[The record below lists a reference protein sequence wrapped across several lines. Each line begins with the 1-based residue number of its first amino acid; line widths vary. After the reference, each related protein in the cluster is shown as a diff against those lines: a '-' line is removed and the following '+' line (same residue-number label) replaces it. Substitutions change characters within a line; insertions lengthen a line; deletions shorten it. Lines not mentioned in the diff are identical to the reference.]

1 MAPLLSAEFGGA
13 RGRCFALRPV
23 GNPWETRGKTAAT
36 PLPRKART
44 QKKVLSLVL
53 CVAMMLSVMVMS
65 TGAAS
70 FTDQDEFSDNYAEAA
85 EVLTGMGVINGY
97 GDGSFQPQQTI
108 TRAEVAAMIYRVAT
122 GDVDNGHPGMTA
134 GANYF
139 TDVHEGDW
147 YAGYVNYCADAGY
160 IKGFED
166 NTFRA
171 NDEVTGYQVL
181 AMILRAVGYD
191 KNNEYTGLN
200 WTLNVA
206 STAMDLK
213 LLKNVDSSVSLT
225 ADATREL
232 VAEFIFQAIRPGVNT
247 VHFSDLT
254 NTYVPDKGFQSLG
267 ERQFDLAVT
276 NEDDAWGRPSTV
288 WYANNEKYGTSSET
302 IYADLDIAPVATYT
316 TAVNDCDVYED
327 TGISGKV
334 NTYVN
339 GQETT
344 YDISKI
350 ANKDPI
356 GAQGQLVE
364 VYDYTTVN
372 GDDAARIV
380 VIDTFLAQVTDVVE
394 AKYDANNHLAQ
405 KATLKLAIYD
415 GTDTDKY
422 TEVTLTSDTNYTYAV
437 GDMLLVNAY
446 ADSNGKVID
455 TGDAKQH
462 VEIVSAAESF
472 VGAQTRI
479 HSSANYHTVNGTD
492 YPDAFKFIRDDAG
505 TTEDYNF
512 NWWQDQYGN
521 LIGVTGIT
529 SNYAVLKDMI
539 WIQGTPGY
547 AQATLVYMDGTE
559 ATVTVDSIDEFG
571 ASDWESLK
579 NGTDT
584 TPSLSDGRTGFG
596 LVSTDSSLN
605 GDYEGYAMYRVDT
618 NSDGSVN
625 LEGTEVYPP
634 DAASLHIEY
643 ADDVTLNINAS
654 AIVDVDSLDV
664 ITHVSNSTQFLLK
677 NGDTYTAYT
686 GTANLPDFNWETVE
700 VFYDDEDGDNV
711 ADYVYIKSYSDVHG
725 MYVFATSAS
734 SYIDVPSRNVVT
746 LEDVYVDGELTE
758 VTTTRDLADKLIRNL
773 GKLYYATWN
782 TNHDDANGYGLLQ
795 DITLVSENTD
805 NDVQVLFGGIANY
818 LNENIDEAVFTYTN
832 GTLVV
837 NDRLSY
843 NVGSTVEVIYTNDD
857 VTYTMN
863 LADVVKAMKDGADYG
878 LWIVGNRY
886 DNAVTV
892 YAGTELEEQNDISV
906 QGDEGLIVPKS
917 DEITNNTYNVK
928 INDKNANG
936 ALDLTVDMLASSEYA
951 SFYVQ
956 RDPRAGESESVA
968 VGTGDADDV
977 ITLDNVQKGDV
988 YKVWVTTECN
998 GGCTNE
1004 MWTITIDGWNIISKA
1019 ITEVTYNTDEHL
1031 GNAATAY
1038 YDYGAAVKAAE
1049 YVDVDGKNGV
1059 RLYIDEEAFGSEGW
1073 PVYVKQFSSTG
1084 NAAEQTEAQFLN
1096 GATEI
1101 TTRTGD
1107 THGSYYWIPFSL
1119 TDTTDDTITFV
1130 IGFTPSG
1137 EPGELAFVAYEI
1149 NNNSIV

>member
-1 MAPLLSAEFGGA
+1 MRNL
-13 RGRCFALRPV
+13 
-23 GNPWETRGKTAAT
+23 
-36 PLPRKART
+36 
-44 QKKVLSLVL
+44 KKVLSLVL
-53 CVAMMLSVMVMS
+53 CVAMLLSVMVMS
-65 TGAAS
+65 TGAVTL
-70 FTDQDEFSDNYAEAA
+70 TDSEDISPQYREAA
-85 EVLTGMGVINGY
+85 EVLTGMGIINGY
-97 GDGSFQPQQTI
+97 EDDSFKPQQSI

-122 GDVDNGHPGMTA
+122 GDVEDEKADINA
-134 GANYF
+134 GAKIF
-139 TDVHEGDW
+139 TDVDADDW
-147 YAGYVNYCADAGY
+147 YAGYVNYCGDAEY

-166 NTFRA
+166 DSFRA
-171 NDEVTGYQVL
+171 DENVTGYQVL

-191 KNNEYTGLN
+191 KNNEFTGTN
-200 WTLNVA
+200 WTINVA
-206 STAMDLK
+206 STAAEVGM
-213 LLKNVDSSVSLT
+213 LKNVDSSVNLS
-225 ADATREL
+225 AEAPREL
-232 VAEFIFQAIRPGVNT
+232 VAEFIFQAVRPVAEDSQT
-247 VHFSDLT
+247 QLVHWSPAAGD
-254 NTYVPDKGFQSLG
+254 YRPDNAWNPESLG
-267 ERQFDLAVT
+267 EKVFDLDVNDSAD
-276 NEDDAWGRPSTV
+276 EWGRPEVLWVYNTGDEETV
-288 WYANNEKYGTSSET
+288 IE
-302 IYADLDIAPVATYT
+302 IDPVATYT

-327 TGISGKV
+327 TGISGDV
-334 NTYVN
+334 AAYVN
-339 GQETT
+339 SDRWNDT
-344 YDISKI
+344 YNISKT
-350 ANKDPI
+350 ATKDNI

-380 VIDTFLAQVTDVVE
+380 VIDTFLAQVTGVSEV
-394 AKYDANNHLAQ
+394 KYDANNHVAKDASL
-405 KATLKLAIYD
+405 TLTVYD
-415 GTDTDKY
+415 GND
-422 TEVTLTSDTNYTYAV
+422 TEVTLTDDTNYTYAV
-437 GDMLLVNAY
+437 GDMLLVNAHTVD
-446 ADSNGKVID
+446 ADA
-455 TGDAKQH
+455 DAFVDNTTDGRH

-492 YPDAFKFIRDDAG
+492 YPDAVKFIRDDAG

-559 ATVTVDSIDEFG
+559 ATVTVDSIDKFG

-584 TPSLSDGRTGFG
+584 TPSLSDGRTDFG

-605 GDYEGYAMYRVDT
+605 GIYDGYAMYRVDT

-654 AIVDVDSLDV
+654 AILDVDAGV
-664 ITHVSNSTQFLLK
+664 VKTHVSNSTQFLLK

-758 VTTTRDLADKLIRNL
+758 VTTTRTIADELIRNL
-773 GKLYYATWN
+773 GKLYYATWQD
-782 TNHDDANGYGLLQ
+782 NHDAGNYGQLI
-795 DITLVSENTD
+795 DVTLVSEFND

-818 LNENIDEAVFTYTN
+818 LNENIDNNFAYVN
-832 GTLVV
+832 GTLIV
-837 NDRLSY
+837 NDSLSY

-917 DEITNNTYNVK
+917 DEITNNIYNVK
-928 INDKNANG
+928 IDDKNTDGTLN
-936 ALDLTVDMLASSEYA
+936 LTVDMLANSEYA
-951 SFYVQ
+951 FFTVESSDGTFNGQTAYKDEVTLPAVKAGTTYTVTVYTECDN
-956 RDPRAGESESVA
+956 RDPA
-968 VGTGDADDV
+968 ADCSAEV
-977 ITLDNVQKGDV
+977 
-988 YKVWVTTECN
+988 
-998 GGCTNE
+998 
-1004 MWTITIDGWNIISKA
+1004 WTIKVEGWNIISDVVTDIMRGDGSATIGNSPYDVYYSFDAAVSAAKTLNA
-1019 ITEVTYNTDEHL
+1019 GDAKNLVFTVDNTEVCDSTNTGWEPKVHVFT
-1031 GNAATAY
+1031 GSATR
-1038 YDYGAAVKAAE
+1038 
-1049 YVDVDGKNGV
+1049 N
-1059 RLYIDEEAFGSEGW
+1059 
-1073 PVYVKQFSSTG
+1073 
-1084 NAAEQTEAQFLN
+1084 EAQFDEHAQSVTANTVNIEHVNAGTDLVVMSFVPHRYA
-1096 GATEI
+1096 G
-1101 TTRTGD
+1101 GD
-1107 THGSYYWIPFSL
+1107 AVYF
-1119 TDTTDDTITFV
+1119 
-1130 IGFTPSG
+1130 
-1137 EPGELAFVAYEI
+1137 AFYVEK
-1149 NNNSIV
+1149 

>member
-1 MAPLLSAEFGGA
+1 MRNL
-13 RGRCFALRPV
+13 
-23 GNPWETRGKTAAT
+23 
-36 PLPRKART
+36 
-44 QKKVLSLVL
+44 KKVLSLVL
-53 CVAMMLSVMVMS
+53 CVAMLLSVMVMG
-65 TGAAS
+65 TGAVTL
-70 FTDQDEFSDNYAEAA
+70 TDSEDISPQYREAA
-85 EVLTGMGVINGY
+85 EVLTGMGIINGY
-97 GDGSFQPQQTI
+97 EDDSFKPQQSI

-122 GDVDNGHPGMTA
+122 GDVEDEKADINA
-134 GANYF
+134 GAKIF
-139 TDVHEGDW
+139 TDVDADDW
-147 YAGYVNYCADAGY
+147 YAGYVNYCGDAEY

-166 NTFRA
+166 DSFRA
-171 NDEVTGYQVL
+171 DENVTGYQVL

-191 KNNEYTGLN
+191 KNNEFTGTN
-200 WTLNVA
+200 WTINVA
-206 STAMDLK
+206 STAAEVGM
-213 LLKNVDSSVSLT
+213 LKNVDSSVNLS
-225 ADATREL
+225 AEAPREL
-232 VAEFIFQAIRPGVNT
+232 VAEFIFQAVRPVAEDSQT
-247 VHFSDLT
+247 QLVHWSPAAGD
-254 NTYVPDKGFQSLG
+254 YRPDNAWNPESLG
-267 ERQFDLAVT
+267 EKVFDLDVNDSAD
-276 NEDDAWGRPSTV
+276 EWGRPEVLWVYNTGDEETV
-288 WYANNEKYGTSSET
+288 IE
-302 IYADLDIAPVATYT
+302 IDPVATYT

-327 TGISGKV
+327 TGISGDV
-334 NTYVN
+334 AAYVN
-339 GQETT
+339 SGTWNDT
-344 YDISKI
+344 YNISKT
-350 ANKDPI
+350 ATKESI

-364 VYDYTTVN
+364 VYDYTTVD
-372 GDDAARIV
+372 GKDATRIV
-380 VIDTFLAQVTDVVE
+380 AIDTFLAQVTDVE
-394 AKYDANNHLAQ
+394 AARYDANGHLATE
-405 KATLKLAIYD
+405 ATLTLSVYD
-415 GTDTDKY
+415 AATPTSVELENGSTDW
-422 TEVTLTSDTNYTYAV
+422 TYAV

-446 ADSNGKVID
+446 TNLDTDKVIN
-455 TGDAKQH
+455 TGEAEQVGNEAQY

-492 YPDAFKFIRDDAG
+492 YPDAVKFIRDDAG

-584 TPSLSDGRTGFG
+584 TPSLSDGRTDFG

-605 GDYEGYAMYRVDT
+605 GIYDGYAMYRVDT

-654 AIVDVDSLDV
+654 AIVDVGSLDV

-758 VTTTRDLADKLIRNL
+758 VTTTRTIADELIRNL
-773 GKLYYATWN
+773 GKLYYATWQDD
-782 TNHDDANGYGLLQ
+782 HDAGNYGQL
-795 DITLVSENTD
+795 IRVTLVSENTD

-818 LNENIDEAVFTYTN
+818 LNENIDNDFFAYVN

-837 NDRLSY
+837 NETLSY

-863 LADVVKAMKDGADYG
+863 LADVVKAMKEDGAHYG

-892 YAGTELEEQNDISV
+892 YAGTELEEENDIRV

-928 INDKNANG
+928 INDKNADG
-936 ALDLTVDMLASSEYA
+936 TLDLTVDMLASSEYA

-956 RDPRAGESESVA
+956 RDPRAGESEPVA

-1004 MWTITIDGWNIISKA
+1004 MWIIEIDGWNIISDAVDK
-1019 ITEVTYNTDEHL
+1019 VTYYQNNRFMEDLDVYYSYEDTV
-1031 GNAATAY
+1031 NAGKSITI
-1038 YDYGAAVKAAE
+1038 
-1049 YVDVDGKNGV
+1049 DVDQYDAM
-1059 RLYIDEEAFGSEGW
+1059 R
-1073 PVYVKQFSSTG
+1073 VYADPATI
-1084 NAAEQTEAQFLN
+1084 
-1096 GATEI
+1096 ATE
-1101 TTRTGD
+1101 TPVMRLMTFSDSADALVTGVTEFLAEASNISSVQASGESAYHYAVNFD
-1107 THGSYYWIPFSL
+1107 QTVNPFIVL
-1119 TDTTDDTITFV
+1119 
-1130 IGFTPSG
+1130 GFTPQS
-1137 EPGELAFVAYEI
+1137 EPGVTVYVAFNI
-1149 NNNSIV
+1149 NMD